1 MTQRTFTTNGK
12 HKTKRRVCQVTP
24 DACDHCTAY
33 GKSVHKERM
42 AENPAVFNF
51 ALSDGGMT
59 AIAGL
64 DQGTNLFFS
73 HYDSEIVS
81 WLAGLGK

>member
-1 MTQRTFTTNGK
+1 M
-12 HKTKRRVCQVTP
+12 CQVTP
-24 DACDHCTAY
+24 DACEHCMADAISVDYRLKDTAY